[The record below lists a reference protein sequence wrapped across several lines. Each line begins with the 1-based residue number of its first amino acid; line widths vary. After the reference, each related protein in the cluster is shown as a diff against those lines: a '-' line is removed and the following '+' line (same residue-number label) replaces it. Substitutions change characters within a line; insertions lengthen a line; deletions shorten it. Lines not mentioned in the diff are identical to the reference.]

1 MGLNTLIPNAECLVS
16 DARIAWKLLNGVFA
30 IYKPAA
36 VTFLNTKETIILHL
50 CKG

>member
-1 MGLNTLIPNAECLVS
+1 MRLNTLIPNTECRVS
-16 DARIAWKLLNGVFA
+16 DARIAWKALNGVFA

-36 VTFLNTKETIILHL
+36 VTFPNIRETIIYHL